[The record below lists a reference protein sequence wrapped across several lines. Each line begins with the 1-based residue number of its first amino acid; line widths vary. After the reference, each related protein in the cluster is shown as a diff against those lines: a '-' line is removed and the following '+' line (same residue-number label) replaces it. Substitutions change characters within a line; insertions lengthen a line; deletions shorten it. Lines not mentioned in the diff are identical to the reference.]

1 MTIELSVVGWRLIFK
16 KNFDK
21 IFFLISKHILK
32 LLVTKMSDDEN
43 NTSYGVISEPQIA
56 DQSVGSSISTSMQ
69 VNS

>member
-1 MTIELSVVGWRLIFK
+1 
-16 KNFDK
+16 
-21 IFFLISKHILK
+21 
-32 LLVTKMSDDEN
+32 MSDDEN